1 MEIDQLIMETALK
14 IIPLPRARV
23 HLIGCPVDNLSMEE
37 TLVCVEKIIALREP
51 VQHCVVN
58 AGKLVLMQRDPLLKQ
73 IVQYCPLI
81 NADGQSVVWAL
92 KLVGRPIPERVTG
105 IDLMERLLI
114 EADKKHY
121 RIYFLGAED
130 SILKTLLAHVKKF
143 FPGLVIAG
151 AHHGYF
157 SDNENDRVVADV
169 ATSKADIIFVA
180 MGSPK
185 KEYWLAKNISRLNVP
200 FCMGVGG
207 SFDVVAGKA
216 KRAPRWIQN
225 IGMEWFYRFI
235 QEPRRLWRRYLVD
248 NFIFIFLVFLDL
260 LRINFPLA
268 RKTSEELAEKEIT

>member
-1 MEIDQLIMETALK
+1 
-14 IIPLPRARV
+14 
-23 HLIGCPVDNLSMEE
+23 
-37 TLVCVEKIIALREP
+37 
-51 VQHCVVN
+51 
-58 AGKLVLMQRDPLLKQ
+58 
-73 IVQYCPLI
+73 
-81 NADGQSVVWAL
+81 
-92 KLVGRPIPERVTG
+92 
-105 IDLMERLLI
+105 LLI

-130 SILKTLLAHVKKF
+130 VILQTLLASVKKN
-143 FPGLVIAG
+143 FPGLVVAG

-157 SDNENDRVVADV
+157 SEAENDRVVADV
-169 ATSKADIIFVA
+169 AASNADIIFVA

-185 KEYWLAKNISRLNVP
+185 KEYWLAKNIARLNVP

-260 LRINFPLA
+260 VGLDFPLA
-268 RKTSEELAEKEIT
+268 RKSSEELAEKEIT